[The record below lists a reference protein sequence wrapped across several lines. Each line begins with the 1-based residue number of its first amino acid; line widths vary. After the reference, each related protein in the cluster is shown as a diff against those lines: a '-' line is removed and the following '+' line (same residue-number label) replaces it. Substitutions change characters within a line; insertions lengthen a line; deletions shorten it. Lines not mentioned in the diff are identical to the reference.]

1 MVHTALR
8 LQNPCSLSV
17 SGWNPEY
24 NVCMKAILPRAMAGH
39 FILMEDTF
47 DESRITFKKED
58 RTNKVTSYIATCQA
72 DSGSGHWVT
81 LYDHKSSISQNEKD
95 DNTRRALVAVVSK
108 AAKTTIM
115 LPNGKSINIVCG
127 GRVKN
132 PSVEGKS
139 SGKFKAY
146 APYAIKTTHK
156 QILKFIKKWSIE
168 YKDCTAQR
176 ILGSWWYCDLS

>member
-1 MVHTALR
+1 MVHTSLR
-8 LQNPCSLSV
+8 LQNPCSLRV
-17 SGWNPEY
+17 GGWNPEY

-58 RTNKVTSYIATCQA
+58 RPNKVTSYIATCQA

-81 LYDHKSSISQNEKD
+81 LYDYKSSISQNKKD
-95 DNTRRALVAVVSK
+95 DNTRRALVAVISK
-108 AAKTTIM
+108 SVDAT
-115 LPNGKSINIVCG
+115 VCG

-132 PSVEGKS
+132 PS

-146 APYAIKTTHK
+146 TPYAIKTTHK

>member
-1 MVHTALR
+1 MVHTSLR
-8 LQNPCSLSV
+8 LQNPCSLRV
-17 SGWNPEY
+17 GGWNPEY

-47 DESRITFKKED
+47 DESRIKFKKVD

-81 LYDHKSSISQNEKD
+81 LYNHKSSISQNEKN
-95 DNTRRALVAVVSK
+95 DNTRRALVAVVARS
-108 AAKTTIM
+108 AKTTIM

-127 GRVKN
+127 GRVKT
-132 PSVEGKS
+132 P